1 MRANPN
7 RASVIVVVLVTV
19 GFAAL
24 LLARMLQSSAPD
36 VLIAMRAADRDRL
49 QADAYAA
56 LETTLAVLQVYR
68 EADGGLF
75 APAQGWGDPLTQGD
89 FVPRSGVE
97 VGVTFADESGKLSLP
112 GMSQETLSKILEQS
126 GLDRSAAGRVADAM
140 FAWMHPGH
148 RPAEMTTDARAYE
161 RADIPFTTPGRP
173 LRSFAELAQIA
184 VACDFLHDESGE
196 PNRVQEEFRRQV
208 SLYQFAATNVNAAP
222 RDVLLA
228 AGVDAALA
236 DRLKRAPGDK
246 NQREYFRS
254 AQAAGVTAGSFGAQI
269 QALRINIT
277 VRKGAAQFRLS
288 ALVTWEGL
296 ASLPAPVPVPLAKT
310 AVRAAASPEPAANE
324 PERVRL
330 EYPFTILELIDTAL
344 PVPEANHAPIT

>member
-24 LLARMLQSSAPD
+24 LLAKMIQSSAPD

-68 EADGGLF
+68 ETDGGLF
-75 APAQGWGDPLTQGD
+75 APAQGWGDPLAQGD
-89 FVPRSGVE
+89 FVPQSGVE

-112 GMSQETLSKILEQS
+112 GMSQDTLAKTLEES

-161 RADIPFTTPGRP
+161 RAEIPFTAPGRP
-173 LRSFAELAQIA
+173 LRSFAELTQIA
-184 VACDFLHDESGE
+184 VARDFLHDESGE
-196 PNRVQEEFRRQV
+196 PNRVLEEFKRRV
-208 SLYQFAATNVNAAP
+208 SLYRFAATNVNAAP
-222 RDVLLA
+222 REVFLA
-228 AGVDAALA
+228 AGVAATQIEH
-236 DRLKRAPGDK
+236 LKPAPGDQARGK
-246 NQREYFRS
+246 YFRS
-254 AQAAGVTAGSFGAQI
+254 AQEVGVTSGSFGAQV
-269 QALRINIT
+269 QALWVNIT

-296 ASLPAPVPVPLAKT
+296 ASLPAPVPVPPAKT
-310 AVRAAASPEPAANE
+310 ALRIAVNPEPVADE
-324 PERVRL
+324 PKPARL
-330 EYPFTILELIDTAL
+330 EYPSTILELTETAL
-344 PVPEANHAPIT
+344 PAPESDHAPAT